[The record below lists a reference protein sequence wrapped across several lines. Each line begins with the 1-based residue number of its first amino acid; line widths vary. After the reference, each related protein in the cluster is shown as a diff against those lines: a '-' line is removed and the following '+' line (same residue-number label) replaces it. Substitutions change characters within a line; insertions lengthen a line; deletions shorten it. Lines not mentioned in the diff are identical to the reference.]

1 MKPTLLIATLSM
13 ALAAP
18 SAFAKSELE
27 TLRSLCQEQKRQ
39 INELEEANER
49 LRADRQEA
57 RSTAA
62 KQETNSQDT
71 TKSAAVAK
79 PAAKPATAAATYT
92 VKAGDNFDKIARKV
106 GTNPEKLAKTNGL
119 KTSSIIHPGQ
129 KLKVPG
135 TAAASTSRATSPV
148 AATNEPAP
156 KSSSKTHQVRTG
168 ETMFSISKK
177 HGMSTEALTAANPKL
192 KASSLR
198 PGQVVSLGGD
208 APATSLINAPAHSKT
223 PPAEEKSPNAAP
235 APVLKSSSAREN
247 SPTPASTA
255 PAVSAATPETKP
267 APETTKS
274 PATEKDAQPPAA
286 AGKIRPITIEGE
298 MTYGEFATKHGTN
311 AERLNALN
319 GLDLTTATVLA
330 KGSEL
335 YVPAQP

>member
-13 ALAAP
+13 VFASP

-39 INELEEANER
+39 INELEEANDR
-49 LRADRQEA
+49 LRADHREA
-57 RSTAA
+57 HPTPA
-62 KQETNSQDT
+62 KTEANSQATDKPASIT
-71 TKSAAVAK
+71 K
-79 PAAKPATAAATYT
+79 PAATPASASSTYT

-106 GTNPEKLAKTNGL
+106 GTNPDKLAKTNGM

-129 KLKVPG
+129 TLKVPG
-135 TAAASTSRATSPV
+135 KTSAAVARATPEVAASTAST
-148 AATNEPAP
+148 
-156 KSSSKTHQVRTG
+156 SKTSGKTHEVQTG
-168 ETMFSISKK
+168 ETLFSISKK
-177 HGMSTEALTAANPKL
+177 HGMSTEALAAANPKV

-198 PGQVVSLGGD
+198 PGQVVSLGGN
-208 APATSLINAPAHSKT
+208 APATTMISAPARAKAEPAVEKSSNT
-223 PPAEEKSPNAAP
+223 PPAPVAKSAPAREAAP
-235 APVLKSSSAREN
+235 AV
-247 SPTPASTA
+247 T
-255 PAVSAATPETKP
+255 AATPETKP
-267 APETTKS
+267 APATATS
-274 PATEKDAQPPAA
+274 PAAEKDTPSPTAEK
-286 AGKIRPITIEGE
+286 KIRPITIDGE